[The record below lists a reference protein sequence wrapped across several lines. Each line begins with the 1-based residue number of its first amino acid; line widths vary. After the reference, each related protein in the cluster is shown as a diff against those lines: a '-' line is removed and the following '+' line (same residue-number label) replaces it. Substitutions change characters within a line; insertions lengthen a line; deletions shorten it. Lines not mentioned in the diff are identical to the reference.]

1 MSLLDHQR
9 LSAHFKPGQS
19 ALGHHWILMDGDE
32 QPVGRTKLYYEGAG
46 KTLGRMMRATGLST
60 AGTIHAT
67 IRDASGEDRFR
78 VVSKNK
84 GSEPRLDL
92 EDARGTPVGSA
103 MRKELSLDLLA
114 PPSDT
119 PVGRIV
125 RETKEDM
132 AFAIE
137 DARGERVAVLSKRPV
152 KTVMPS
158 IYDMIV
164 MPEVT
169 SNQIAFAATMYLGFA
184 GSREYHLV
192 VEQQGLLDP
201 LRTLVALS
209 PVIAAY
215 AY

>member
-1 MSLLDHQR
+1 VLTDHQR
-9 LSAHFKPGQS
+9 LSARFKPGQS
-19 ALGHHWILMDGDE
+19 ALGHHWILQDGDE
-32 QPVGRTKLYYEGAG
+32 QPVGRTKLYYEGSG

-60 AGTIHAT
+60 AGTVHAT

-78 VVSKNK
+78 LVSKNK

-92 EDARGTPVGSA
+92 EDASGTPIGSA

-125 RETKEDM
+125 RESKEDM

-137 DARGERVAVLSKRPV
+137 DARGDRVAVLSKRPV

-192 VEQQGLLDP
+192 VEKQPLPDP
-201 LRTLVALS
+201 LRTLVGLS